1 MLAFLIASIMIGG
14 TETAWQWREMWTVE
28 METAWLLARQA
39 AQQQPESEAMD
50 DVSFG
55 ITGML
60 YTRSIDARRT
70 PREILK
76 YRFEDPLKIA
86 KCLEGFNVWRIY
98 QPLWEP

>member
-1 MLAFLIASIMIGG
+1 MLAILLVSIMVGDN
-14 TETAWQWREMWTVE
+14 ESAWRWREMWTVE
-28 METAWLLARQA
+28 MEAAWLLERQQMMER
-39 AQQQPESEAMD
+39 QQMSCPDDEAMD

-76 YRFEDPLKIA
+76 YRFEDP
-86 KCLEGFNVWRIY
+86 
-98 QPLWEP
+98 

>member
-1 MLAFLIASIMIGG
+1 MLAFLIASIIIGG
-14 TETAWQWREMWTVE
+14 TETAWQWRDMWTVE

-86 KCLEGFNVWRIY
+86 KCLEGLSTDLV
-98 QPLWEP
+98 